1 VIEHHPQVLAGAD
14 YLIELG
20 PEGGERGGR
29 RVAEGAP
36 HKVARGSTPTA
47 PVLREILRAS

>member
-1 VIEHHPQVLAGAD
+1 VLAGAD

-29 RVAEGAP
+29 RVAEGP
-36 HKVARGSTPTA
+36 PRKLSRGSSATA
-47 PVLREILRAS
+47 AVVRKMLENA